1 MEPFLSRVDTTVVPV
16 ADRNPAAFGG
26 GIGEGL
32 QMLGQ
37 AGEQAIA
44 RHDAAQ
50 EQVADN
56 QHRIAM
62 LQRQRA
68 VQQQTTDGLK
78 DLEALESDINQYDL
92 QLRNSGGGAAAPDYE
107 AKLADYRT
115 KKTDEF
121 LGKYATDPD
130 LRERFVPMVA
140 RLRANSGDRAAAAAI
155 EGRVSQSVDDSKQL
169 GDRFYNSARTDRSQ
183 GNLSLLIEKADAF
196 VSALPPMPAEQRAAI
211 ARSFNQR
218 IALGAAEK
226 SIDDDPHTALKT
238 ITEGTFNDVLTGQQL
253 ETLRTHAETEIRRR
267 EAEARATQAVQL
279 RATKEALATREAE
292 LDTGAGAPA
301 DLISLADQ
309 YAAIGDTSKAV
320 QLRSKAAQR
329 LAVEGSRDWA
339 PTQMQQKI
347 TELQAKPSLTPA
359 EASQLSGLREQYQQ
373 SSERLNGTGGA
384 LAQYVY
390 ATRKTLDPIDPTKP
404 ETMRARAQTAIAA
417 AAQYGRPNV
426 EPLLPSEIDGFRQ
439 LAQGSPEQRLQALQ
453 TLAGLGDARA
463 LYGAARQIA
472 SREDG
477 AFRIAAM
484 RFGIPGGR
492 QLASDILRGPDAQKV
507 IGKGWNQAGAM
518 QAYQQYVGGA
528 LTGLGPEFA
537 GDTFEAAKNIYAS
550 TMQAQGKT
558 EWDPKLFQNSVE
570 RALGSYTD
578 GQWSKGGSTVWK
590 GFRVVVP
597 TGWTAD
603 GVFGRLARLNG
614 EGLGA
619 GRVSGPGVWPDGS
632 PLYTGQLRDGSL
644 VPVLMTGT
652 TYGFRSAR
660 TGRLLG
666 AKDGGPFLLDMA
678 KVPW

>member
-1 MEPFLSRVDTTVVPV
+1 MEPFRSRVDTTVVPV

-26 GIGEGL
+26 GVGEGL

-37 AGEQAIA
+37 AGEQSLA
-44 RHDAAQ
+44 RHAAAQ
-50 EQVADN
+50 QQVAEN
-56 QHRIAM
+56 QHRVAM
-62 LQRQRA
+62 LQQQRT

-78 DLEALESDINQYDL
+78 DLESVQSDIAQFDQN
-92 QLRNSGGGAAAPDYE
+92 LRNTIGAASPDYE
-107 AKLADYRT
+107 AKLTEYRN
-115 KKTDEF
+115 KKTDDF
-121 LGKYATDPD
+121 LATYGTDPD

-140 RLRANSGDRAAAAAI
+140 RLRANLGDRAMAVAAEARI
-155 EGRVSQSVDDSKQL
+155 SQGVQDSQDL
-169 GDRFYNSARTDRSQ
+169 SDRLYNSARTDKSPENIQ
-183 GNLSLLIEKADAF
+183 FLMEKADAF
-196 VSALPPMPAEQRAAI
+196 LSVLPPMSPDKKREI
-211 ARSFNQR
+211 AKSFNQR

-226 SIDDDPHTALKT
+226 AIDDDPHATLKT
-238 ITEGTFNDVLTGQQL
+238 IDAGAFNDVLTGQQL
-253 ETLRTHAETEIRRR
+253 EALRTHAETEIRRR

-279 RATKEALATREAE
+279 KATKEALATKEAE
-292 LDTGAGAPA
+292 LNTGAGAPTDYMA
-301 DLISLADQ
+301 LANQ
-309 YAAIGDTSKAV
+309 YQAIGDTSKAV
-320 QLRSKAAQR
+320 ELRAKGAQR

-339 PTQMQQKI
+339 PAQMQQKI
-347 TELQAKPSLTPA
+347 TELQAKPSLTPS
-359 EASQLSGLREQYQQ
+359 EASLLSGLREQFQQ
-373 SSERLNGTGGA
+373 SSQRLNGTGGA
-384 LAQYVY
+384 LEQYVY
-390 ATRKTLDPIDPTKP
+390 ATRKTLDPVDPAKAD
-404 ETMRARAQTAIAA
+404 TMRARAQIAIAA

-426 EPLLPSEIDGFRQ
+426 EPLLASEVDGFRQ
-439 LAQGSPEQRLQALQ
+439 LAQGGPEQRLQALQ
-453 TLAGLGDARA
+453 SLAALGDPRA
-463 LYGAARQIA
+463 VYGAARQIT

-484 RFGIPGGR
+484 RLGIPGGR

-528 LTGLGPEFA
+528 LAGLGPEFA

-550 TMQAQGKT
+550 TMQAQGKS
-558 EWDPKLFQNSVE
+558 EWDPKLFQTSIE

-578 GQWSKGGSTVWK
+578 GQWSKGGSAVWK

-614 EGLGA
+614 EGLGSA
-619 GRVSGPGVWPDGS
+619 KVSGPGVWPDGS

-660 TGRLLG
+660 SGRLLA